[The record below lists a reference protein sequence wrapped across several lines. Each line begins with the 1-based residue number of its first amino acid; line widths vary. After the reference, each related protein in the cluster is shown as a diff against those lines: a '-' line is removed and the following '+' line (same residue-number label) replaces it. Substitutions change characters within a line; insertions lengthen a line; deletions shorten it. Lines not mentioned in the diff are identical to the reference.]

1 MAGGPPPQQQQ
12 PNQPPEG
19 TWPPPDGNWAPAGQ
33 VPASVAA
40 PPNYQNMPFQG
51 GYQEQPAGLQPTSW
65 PPQQQPPPQGAG
77 RFTVPYLL

>member
-19 TWPPPDGNWAPAGQ
+19 TWPPPDGNWAPGQ

-77 RFTVPYLL
+77 RFTVTYLS